1 MDNMKIKARNLQ
13 THEPNLLV
21 SNIIVLN
28 TNEPLKKKS
37 FVINDFEIG

>member
-21 SNIIVLN
+21 SSIVLN